1 MVFNLGKLF
10 LRNSI
15 CLKPGASKQCY
26 ISNSQNVQVWEL
38 GGRGGSSPYQLHL
51 ITHLSNFCFS
61 TLPSCFSGFNSPSVL
76 EKNVYTRYIKSE
88 PVTAPGR
95 FGFLMPLS
103 SSLVA
108 QTVKNLPAMQET
120 CIQSLG
126 QENPLE
132 KGMAIHS
139 SILAWRV
146 PWTEEPGGLQS
157 VGSQRVGH
165 NWATNTFTFHFHAS
179 KPEVILN
186 WRIDAIFQK
195 ENRVVTYWGKE
206 DYV

>member
-10 LRNSI
+10 VSNSI

-51 ITHLSNFCFS
+51 VTHLSNFCFS
-61 TLPSCFSGFNSPSVL
+61 ILPSCFSGFNSPSVL
-76 EKNVYTRYIKSE
+76 ERNVYTRCIKPE
-88 PVTAPGR
+88 PVAAPGH

-108 QTVKNLPAMQET
+108 QTVKNLPEVQEMQVRY
-120 CIQSLG
+120 LD
-126 QENPLE
+126 QEDPLE
-132 KGMAIHS
+132 KGMAAHS
-139 SILAWRV
+139 NILAYEI

-157 VGSQRVGH
+157 VHRVTKS
-165 NWATNTFTFHFHAS
+165 WT
-179 KPEVILN
+179 
-186 WRIDAIFQK
+186 
-195 ENRVVTYWGKE
+195 
-206 DYV
+206 